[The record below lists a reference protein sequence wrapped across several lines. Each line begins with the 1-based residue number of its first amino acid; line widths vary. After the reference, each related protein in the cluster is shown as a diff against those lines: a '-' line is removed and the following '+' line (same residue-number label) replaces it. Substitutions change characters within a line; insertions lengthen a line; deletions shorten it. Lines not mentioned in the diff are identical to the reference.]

1 MTNLD
6 IILGFR
12 PRFLHFDLEDYATTY
27 RVLPSDPSNEYYT
40 LVQCCDSTP
49 CTINGLPLRLVFSG
63 KTSNNIHPDDL
74 AMLVVS
80 SVTDVNLHK
89 LTGCYKL
96 VEAAEVC
103 NEETYDIPFE
113 EFFFD
118 YTCVKTCE
126 ECMPAIPPAPLNV
139 IDSKKLFLDS
149 YYNGLDPDKVEST
162 MCRFAD
168 LIYKSAMEKK
178 MGIKF
183 CCMDDLMETV
193 INHQLLKMDL
203 VNNSEICCP

>member
-1 MTNLD
+1 MNFD

-12 PRFLHFDLEDYATTY
+12 PRFLHFDLEDYATSYT
-27 RVLPSDPSNEYYT
+27 VSPGPNIEYYT

-49 CTINGLPLRLVFSG
+49 CTINNLPLRLVFTG
-63 KTSNNIHPDDL
+63 KMSNNIHPDDL
-74 AMLVVS
+74 AMVVVS
-80 SVTDVNLHK
+80 SVTDINLSK
-89 LTGCYKL
+89 LTGCFKF
-96 VEAAEVC
+96 VEAAEIC

-113 EFFFD
+113 DFFFE
-118 YTCVKTCE
+118 YTCVKTCK
-126 ECMPAIPPAPLNV
+126 ECMPDIPVPATNE

-149 YYNGLDPDKVEST
+149 YYNGLDEAKVETT

-168 LIYKSAMEKK
+168 LIFKSAMEKK

-183 CCMDDLMETV
+183 CCMDDLMETI